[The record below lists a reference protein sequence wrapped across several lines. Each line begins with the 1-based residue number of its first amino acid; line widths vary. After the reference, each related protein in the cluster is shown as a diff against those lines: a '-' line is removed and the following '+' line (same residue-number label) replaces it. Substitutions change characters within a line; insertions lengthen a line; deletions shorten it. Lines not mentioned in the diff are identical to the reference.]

1 MFESI
6 FLTHYVTIK
15 QVNDSLKKNIVTS
28 GSGIENRKWW
38 KDKKRFSFLSIYMF
52 DWRDEKLEGWKTFLF
67 SWVDQWKNKRCS
79 LYKFILMLSV
89 HNI

>member
-38 KDKKRFSFLSIYMF
+38 KDKKDLVFFQSICLIGRMKN
-52 DWRDEKLEGWKTFLF
+52 WRDEKLFCLVE
-67 SWVDQWKNKRCS
+67 
-79 LYKFILMLSV
+79 
-89 HNI
+89 

>member
-15 QVNDSLKKNIVTS
+15 QVNDSLEKNIVTS

-52 DWRDEKLEGWKTFLF
+52 DWKNEKLERWKTFLF
-67 SWVDQWKNKRCS
+67 SWVDKWKNK
-79 LYKFILMLSV
+79 KM
-89 HNI
+89 